1 MPDESEI
8 QLNVSVNGEQLSR
21 SVSPRLSLADFLR
34 SDLELTGT
42 HLACEHGACGAC
54 TVQVNGEM
62 VRGCLMLAVQ
72 ANGCEVRTI
81 EASADSGALSDLQ
94 DAFHS
99 RNSLQCGF
107 CTAGMLMTAYELLQ
121 HVAHPSRQEIREYL
135 AGNYCRCTGYE
146 AIVDAIEQVATARAD
161 NGQGDQRV

>member
-1 MPDESEI
+1 MPDENEI

-54 TVQVNGEM
+54 TLQVNGEM

-81 EASADSGALSDLQ
+81 EGLADSGALSDLQ

-107 CTAGMLMTAYELLQ
+107 CPAGMLMT
-121 HVAHPSRQEIREYL
+121 AHPSRQEIREYL

-146 AIVDAIEQVATARAD
+146 AIVDAIEQVATDRAD